1 MSLFVQSC
9 DDFRRCVFKVGKMP
23 GRECFN
29 REGGAKPKHIDSPN
43 HPPAI
48 AQRNSNCQ

>member
-1 MSLFVQSC
+1 MSPFVQGS
-9 DDFRRCVFKVGKMP
+9 DDFRRCGFKIGKIP
-23 GRECFN
+23 GREYFD